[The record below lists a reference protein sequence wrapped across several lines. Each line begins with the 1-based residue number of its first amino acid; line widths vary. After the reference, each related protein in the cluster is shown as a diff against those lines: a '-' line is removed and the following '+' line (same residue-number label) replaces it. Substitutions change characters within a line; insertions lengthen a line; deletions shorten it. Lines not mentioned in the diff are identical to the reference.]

1 MKHILAIDEGTTGT
15 TCLVV
20 SADGRVVGRG
30 YREITQ
36 YYPQPGWVE
45 HDPVEILDRT
55 LEAAR
60 EAVAG
65 AGIRPDAVGI
75 TNQRET
81 IVVWERARPRAAPR
95 AIVWQDRRTAA
106 ECAALAPNAALVR
119 ATTGLTLDPYFSA
132 AKLAWLLRQHQW
144 EEQAKRGEVLVGTID
159 TWLIWNL
166 TGGRVHATD
175 PTNASRTSLYDI
187 NRHEWSEPLCVLFG
201 VPREC
206 PAAGA
211 AVGG

>member
-95 AIVWQDRRTAA
+95 AIVLARSPNSSGMCSARAQRGPGASDDR
-106 ECAALAPNAALVR
+106 
-119 ATTGLTLDPYFSA
+119 
-132 AKLAWLLRQHQW
+132 
-144 EEQAKRGEVLVGTID
+144 
-159 TWLIWNL
+159 
-166 TGGRVHATD
+166 TD
-175 PTNASRTSLYDI
+175 PRPVFLRRQTRVAA
-187 NRHEWSEPLCVLFG
+187 
-201 VPREC
+201 
-206 PAAGA
+206 PATPVGRAGEA
-211 AVGG
+211 R